1 MRNDGERAI
10 LGHGQE
16 RFLEGVAFK
25 LVFQYLEDIG
35 FKKFFM
41 YLFYLVIFSRAGSL
55 LLCGLSLV
63 VVSRGLLFIA
73 VHGLLIAVAFLLWS
87 TGSRAHRLQ

>member
-1 MRNDGERAI
+1 
-10 LGHGQE
+10 
-16 RFLEGVAFK
+16 
-25 LVFQYLEDIG
+25 
-35 FKKFFM
+35 M

-73 VHGLLIAVAFLLWS
+73 VHGLLIAVAFLVVKHGL
-87 TGSRAHRLQ
+87 

>member
-1 MRNDGERAI
+1 MGNDGERAI
-10 LGHGQE
+10 LGDGQE

-35 FKKFFM
+35 FLKKFM
-41 YLFYLVIFSRAGSL
+41 YLFYLVIFSCAGSS

-63 VVSRGLLFIA
+63 AVSRELLFIA
-73 VHGLLIAVAFLLWS
+73 VHGLLIAVAFLVVEHGL
-87 TGSRAHRLQ
+87 